1 MKKSINLFF
10 DEIDTDKDGYLSIE
24 QVDKMVEKMIKKRQ
38 RGKENDDPEVIL
50 LLSDLFIHNADLNG
64 SGRIS
69 R

>member
-1 MKKSINLFF
+1 
-10 DEIDTDKDGYLSIE
+10 
-24 QVDKMVEKMIKKRQ
+24 MVEKMIKKRQ